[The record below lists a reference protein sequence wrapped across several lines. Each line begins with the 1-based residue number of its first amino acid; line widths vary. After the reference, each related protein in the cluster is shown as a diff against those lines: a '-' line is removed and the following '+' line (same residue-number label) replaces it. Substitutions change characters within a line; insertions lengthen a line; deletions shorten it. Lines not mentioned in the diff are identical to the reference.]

1 MKRIIFIG
9 SGSKGN
15 STLIEYKEN
24 RFILID
30 CGFSNRYFNHVLE
43 INNLN
48 INQIDYIFITHN
60 HIDHIKMINTL
71 DGKKIY
77 SFKNTIQDVN
87 YNFLNEGV
95 NYFCDFEVNVIK
107 TSHDAP
113 DSIGFI
119 FKIDDKEIVYLTDLG
134 FIKKSVL
141 NLIKNKDYYIL
152 ESNHDIDMLLN
163 SNRPKSLI
171 NRIKGRS
178 GHLSNQQAINYLNK
192 VINDNTK
199 HIFLAHL
206 SQECNNEDLLNN
218 YIKENFKYYKDNFVT
233 LLKQIDGSIFY
244 YD

>member
-60 HIDHIKMINTL
+60 HIDHIKMINKL
-71 DGKKIY
+71 DEKKIY

-95 NYFCDFEVNVIK
+95 NYFCGFEVNVIK

-113 DSIGFI
+113 DSVGFI
-119 FKIDDKEIVYLTDLG
+119 FKINDKEIVYLTDLG

-178 GHLSNQQAINYLNK
+178 GHLSNQQAIDYLNK
-192 VINDNTK
+192 VVNDNTK

>member
-60 HIDHIKMINTL
+60 HIDHIKMINKL
-71 DGKKIY
+71 DEKKIY

-178 GHLSNQQAINYLNK
+178 GHLSNQQAIDYLNK

>member
-60 HIDHIKMINTL
+60 HIDHIKMINKF
-71 DGKKIY
+71 DEKKIY
-77 SFKNTIQDVN
+77 SFKNTIEDVN

-113 DSIGFI
+113 DSVGFI
-119 FKIDDKEIVYLTDLG
+119 FKINDKEIVYLTDLG

-178 GHLSNQQAINYLNK
+178 GHLSNQQAIDYLNK
-192 VINDNTK
+192 VVNDNTK

>member
-60 HIDHIKMINTL
+60 HIDHIKMINKL
-71 DGKKIY
+71 DEKKIY

-171 NRIKGRS
+171 KRIKGRS
-178 GHLSNQQAINYLNK
+178 GHLSNQQAIDYLNK
-192 VINDNTK
+192 VVNDNTK

-218 YIKENFKYYKDNFVT
+218 YIKENFKYYKDNFLT

>member
-60 HIDHIKMINTL
+60 HIDHIKMINKL
-71 DGKKIY
+71 DEKKIY

-95 NYFCDFEVNVIK
+95 NYFCDFEINVIK

-134 FIKKSVL
+134 FIKKSIL

-178 GHLSNQQAINYLNK
+178 GHLSNQQAIDYLNK

>member
-1 MKRIIFIG
+1 MKKIIFIG

-60 HIDHIKMINTL
+60 HIDHIKMINKL
-71 DGKKIY
+71 DEKKIY
-77 SFKNTIQDVN
+77 SFKNTIQDIN

-113 DSIGFI
+113 DSVGFI
-119 FKIDDKEIVYLTDLG
+119 FKINDKEIVYLTDLG

-141 NLIKNKDYYIL
+141 NLIKYKDYYIL

-178 GHLSNQQAINYLNK
+178 GHLSNQQAIDYLNK
-192 VINDNTK
+192 VVNDNTK

>member
-163 SNRPKSLI
+163 SNRPKFLI

-178 GHLSNQQAINYLNK
+178 GHLSNQQAIDYLNK
-192 VINDNTK
+192 VVNDNTK

>member
-60 HIDHIKMINTL
+60 HIDHIKMINTI

-178 GHLSNQQAINYLNK
+178 GHLSNQQAIDYLNK

>member
-15 STLIEYKEN
+15 STLIEYKDN
-24 RFILID
+24 CFILVD
-30 CGFSNRYFNHVLE
+30 CGFSNRYFNHMLE
-43 INNLN
+43 INNIN

-60 HIDHIKMINTL
+60 HIDHIKMINKL
-71 DGKKIY
+71 DEKKIC

-113 DSIGFI
+113 NSVGFI
-119 FKIDDKEIVYLTDLG
+119 FKINDKEIVYLTDLG
-134 FIKKSVL
+134 FIKKSIL

-171 NRIKGRS
+171 NRIKGRC
-178 GHLSNQQAINYLNK
+178 GHLSNQQAIDYLNK
-192 VINDNTK
+192 VVNDNTK

>member
-178 GHLSNQQAINYLNK
+178 GHLSNQQAIDYLNK

>member
-30 CGFSNRYFNHVLE
+30 CGFSIRYFNHVLE

-60 HIDHIKMINTL
+60 HIDHIKMINKL
-71 DGKKIY
+71 DEKKIY

-95 NYFCDFEVNVIK
+95 NYFCDFEINVIK

-178 GHLSNQQAINYLNK
+178 GHLSNQQAIDYLNK

>member
-43 INNLN
+43 INNIN

-60 HIDHIKMINTL
+60 HIYHIKMINNL
-71 DGKKIY
+71 DEKKIY
-77 SFKNTIQDVN
+77 SFKNTIQDIN

-113 DSIGFI
+113 DSVGFI
-119 FKIDDKEIVYLTDLG
+119 FKINDKEIVYLTDLG

-141 NLIKNKDYYIL
+141 NLIKSKDYYIL

-178 GHLSNQQAINYLNK
+178 GHLSNQQAIDYLNK
-192 VINDNTK
+192 VVNDNTK

-218 YIKENFKYYKDNFVT
+218 YIKENFKYYKYNFVT

>member
-1 MKRIIFIG
+1 MKKIIFIG

-134 FIKKSVL
+134 FIKKSIL

>member
-30 CGFSNRYFNHVLE
+30 CGFSNRYFNYVLE

-95 NYFCDFEVNVIK
+95 NYFCDFEINVIK

-119 FKIDDKEIVYLTDLG
+119 FKIDDNEIVYLTDLG
-134 FIKKSVL
+134 FIKKSIL

-152 ESNHDIDMLLN
+152 ESNHDINMLLN

>member
-134 FIKKSVL
+134 FIKKSIL

>member
-60 HIDHIKMINTL
+60 HIDHIKMINKL
-71 DGKKIY
+71 DEKKIY

-113 DSIGFI
+113 DSVGFI
-119 FKIDDKEIVYLTDLG
+119 FKINDKEIVYLTDLG

-178 GHLSNQQAINYLNK
+178 GHLSNQQAIDYLNK
-192 VINDNTK
+192 VVNDNTK

-218 YIKENFKYYKDNFVT
+218 YVKENFKYYKDNFVT

>member
-95 NYFCDFEVNVIK
+95 NYFCDFEINVIK

-178 GHLSNQQAINYLNK
+178 GHLSNQQAIDYLNK

>member
-77 SFKNTIQDVN
+77 SFKNTIQDVD

>member
-43 INNLN
+43 INNIN

-60 HIDHIKMINTL
+60 HIDHIKMINKL
-71 DGKKIY
+71 DEKKIY

-113 DSIGFI
+113 DSVGFI
-119 FKIDDKEIVYLTDLG
+119 FKINDKEIVYLTDLG

-141 NLIKNKDYYIL
+141 YLIKNKDYYIL

-178 GHLSNQQAINYLNK
+178 GHLSNQQAIDYLNK
-192 VINDNTK
+192 VVNDNTK

-218 YIKENFKYYKDNFVT
+218 YIKENFKYYKDNFLT

>member
-15 STLIEYKEN
+15 STLIEYKDN

-60 HIDHIKMINTL
+60 HIDHIKMINKL
-71 DGKKIY
+71 DEKKIY

-113 DSIGFI
+113 DSVGFI
-119 FKIDDKEIVYLTDLG
+119 FKINNKEIVYLTDLG

-171 NRIKGRS
+171 NRIKGRK
-178 GHLSNQQAINYLNK
+178 GHLSNQQAIDYLNK
-192 VINDNTK
+192 VVNDNTK

>member
-43 INNLN
+43 INNIN

-60 HIDHIKMINTL
+60 HIDHIKMINKL
-71 DGKKIY
+71 DEKKIY

-113 DSIGFI
+113 DSVGFI
-119 FKIDDKEIVYLTDLG
+119 FKINDKEIVYLTDLG

-171 NRIKGRS
+171 NRIKGRK
-178 GHLSNQQAINYLNK
+178 GHLSNQQAIDYLNK
-192 VINDNTK
+192 VVNDNTK

>member
-43 INNLN
+43 INNIN

-60 HIDHIKMINTL
+60 HIDHIKMINKL
-71 DGKKIY
+71 DEKKIY
-77 SFKNTIQDVN
+77 SFKNTIQDIN

-113 DSIGFI
+113 DSVGFI
-119 FKIDDKEIVYLTDLG
+119 FKINDKEIVYLTDLG

-141 NLIKNKDYYIL
+141 NLIKSKDYYIL

-178 GHLSNQQAINYLNK
+178 GHLSNQQAIDYLNK
-192 VINDNTK
+192 VVNDNTK

>member
-77 SFKNTIQDVN
+77 SFKNTIQDVI

-134 FIKKSVL
+134 FIKKSIL

>member
-60 HIDHIKMINTL
+60 HIDHIKMINKL
-71 DGKKIY
+71 DEKKIY

-95 NYFCDFEVNVIK
+95 NYFCDFEINVIK

-171 NRIKGRS
+171 NRIKGRR

>member
-95 NYFCDFEVNVIK
+95 NYFCDFEINVIK

>member
-60 HIDHIKMINTL
+60 HIDHIKMINKL
-71 DGKKIY
+71 DEKKIY
-77 SFKNTIQDVN
+77 SFKNTIEDVN

-113 DSIGFI
+113 DSVGFI
-119 FKIDDKEIVYLTDLG
+119 FKINDKEIVYLTDLG

-178 GHLSNQQAINYLNK
+178 GHLSNQQAIDYLNK
-192 VINDNTK
+192 VVNDNTK

-206 SQECNNEDLLNN
+206 SQECNNENLLNN

>member
-60 HIDHIKMINTL
+60 HIDHIKMINNL
-71 DGKKIY
+71 DEKKIY

-163 SNRPKSLI
+163 SNRPKFLI

-178 GHLSNQQAINYLNK
+178 GHLSNQQAIDYLNK

>member
-134 FIKKSVL
+134 FIKKSIL

-178 GHLSNQQAINYLNK
+178 GHLSNQQAIDYLNK

>member
-60 HIDHIKMINTL
+60 HIDHIKMINKL
-71 DGKKIY
+71 DEKKIY

-95 NYFCDFEVNVIK
+95 NYFCNFEVNVIK

-113 DSIGFI
+113 DSVGFI
-119 FKIDDKEIVYLTDLG
+119 FKINDKEIVYLTDLG

-178 GHLSNQQAINYLNK
+178 GHLSNQQAIDYLNK
-192 VINDNTK
+192 VVNDNTK

-206 SQECNNEDLLNN
+206 SQECNNEDLLSN

>member
-15 STLIEYKEN
+15 STLIEYKDN

-60 HIDHIKMINTL
+60 HIDHIKMINKL
-71 DGKKIY
+71 DEKKIY

-178 GHLSNQQAINYLNK
+178 GHLSNQQAIDYLNK